1 MLVWVRNGVLDP
13 LHQEDYPWPAKQLGV
28 ESLGIC
34 RGSVVSGCG
43 SEEMEIRHPSGMTG
57 SRMTG
62 HLLRELERQGERFGI
77 VTMCVGGG
85 QGFATLFETG

>member
-1 MLVWVRNGVLDP
+1 LDP
-13 LHQEDYPWPAKQLGV
+13 LHQGDYPWPAKQLGV
-28 ESLGIC
+28 ESLGIY
-34 RGSVVSGCG
+34 RRSVVSGCG
-43 SEEMEIRHPSGMTG
+43 PEKMEIRHPFGMTG

-62 HLLRELERQGERFGI
+62 QLLRELERQGERFGI